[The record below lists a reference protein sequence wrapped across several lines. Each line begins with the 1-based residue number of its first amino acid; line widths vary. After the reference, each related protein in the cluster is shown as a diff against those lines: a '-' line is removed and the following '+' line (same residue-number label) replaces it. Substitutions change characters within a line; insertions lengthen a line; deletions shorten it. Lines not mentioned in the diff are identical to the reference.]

1 MNKRRHNSRLFRKP
15 VNLFKIE
22 NGIFYCGKPSNG
34 WREVN
39 LRTIL
44 ILVALLVQL
53 VERRSPKPDVVGSSP
68 TGREMIFMKQS
79 LVS

>member
-34 WREVN
+34 
-39 LRTIL
+39 
-44 ILVALLVQL
+44 
-53 VERRSPKPDVVGSSP
+53 
-68 TGREMIFMKQS
+68 
-79 LVS
+79 